1 MTESVSTV
9 AVAIS
14 SSVVVFL
21 ITSIVIFITG
31 FACGHCFSQKFK
43 QSSKE
48 TPHPTDYPPST
59 SHHPTPLYEE
69 VQSSAEKHQEQ
80 DLELKENVAYG
91 QSKSTIA
98 RQK

>member
-1 MTESVSTV
+1 MSTV

-14 SSVVVFL
+14 SSVIAFL

-48 TPHPTDYPPST
+48 IPHPTDYSPST
-59 SHHPTPLYEE
+59 SCHDHPIPLYEE
-69 VQSSAEKHQEQ
+69 VQSSAMKHQQQGVEVN
-80 DLELKENVAYG
+80 ENVAYG
-91 QSKSTIA
+91 PSMSTIA
-98 RQK
+98 RHQ

>member
-1 MTESVSTV
+1 MSTV
-9 AVAIS
+9 VVAVS
-14 SSVVVFL
+14 SSVTVFL
-21 ITSIVIFITG
+21 IASIVIFITG

-59 SHHPTPLYEE
+59 SCHPTPLYEE
-69 VQSSAEKHQEQ
+69 LQPSAEKYQEQ
-80 DLELKENVAYG
+80 DVDLKENVAYG

-98 RQK
+98 RHQ

>member
-1 MTESVSTV
+1 MSTV
-9 AVAIS
+9 AVAVS
-14 SSVVVFL
+14 SMVIVFL
-21 ITSIVIFITG
+21 IASIVIFITG
-31 FACGHCFSQKFK
+31 FACGYCFSQKVK

-59 SHHPTPLYEE
+59 SYHPAPLYEE
-69 VQSSAEKHQEQ
+69 VKSSAEKHQEQ

-98 RQK
+98 RHQ